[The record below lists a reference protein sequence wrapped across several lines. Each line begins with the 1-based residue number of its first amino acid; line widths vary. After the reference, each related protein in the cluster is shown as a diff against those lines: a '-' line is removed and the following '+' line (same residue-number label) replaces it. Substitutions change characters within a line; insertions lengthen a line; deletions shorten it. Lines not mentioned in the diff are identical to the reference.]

1 MKIWVV
7 ISGVASTL
15 FVASILTFGLSTEI
29 ASAHGSHPHNDPCT
43 GPHKKDSGCDGGGD
57 SSEGGKAFLFEIA
70 AADVSKCDATPVSV
84 DTSFGH
90 VSWAGNVL
98 WDSNNIHVHFK
109 LQLKDVDLGTYPIFG
124 NNDGDDLGRAC
135 STGTPDFPLCADDN
149 CTASSITVKQ
159 NLQGRTSGV
168 LQLPGHDPGETTTV
182 WATVTVSVNG
192 DTKIL
197 RSTPVTVVLPPN
209 EVGTGTSCLP
219 E

>member
-1 MKIWVV
+1 MKTRYLAIL
-7 ISGVASTL
+7 ATL
-15 FVASILTFGLSTEI
+15 ALLGFSVPA
-29 ASAHGSHPHNDPCT
+29 AAHD
-43 GPHKKDSGCDGGGD
+43 CDGHKNKEHKHCVSD
-57 SSEGGKAFLFEIA
+57 PAPSEGGKALLFEIA

-98 WDSNNIHVHFK
+98 WDPNNIHVHFK
-109 LQLKDVDLGTYPIFG
+109 LQLKDVDLGTYPILG

-159 NLQGRTSGV
+159 NLQGRTSGA
-168 LQLPGHDPGETTTV
+168 LRLPGCDTDEPTTV
-182 WATVTVSVNG
+182 WATVTVTVDGS
-192 DTKIL
+192 TKIL